1 MSQFR
6 LAATIW
12 SMLKFTRLAPI
23 LAACLSFSVAAS
35 AQHRKLTLEEIYH
48 PDKSIQFSGV
58 RLSALRWL
66 NDGRHYLQRGSGGV
80 PLLKVEADTG
90 ESEPFFDAEQMMQ
103 SFAELE
109 GFTAA
114 VAREAVFQGNL
125 QVSPQEDGILIAT
138 SGDLFFYDLKERR
151 LQELT
156 RTEAVESVATFSPD
170 GRQAAFVRENDLY
183 VVEAA
188 TGLERRLTFDGSEDR
203 LNGILD
209 WVYQEELYGRGNFRG
224 YWWSPDSASIAFLQ
238 LTQESVPRFTVVD
251 HIPVRLELETT
262 PYPKAGDP
270 NPEVRLGKI
279 SVRDGAIQ
287 WIDLSSYG
295 TESIL
300 IVRVGWSPQGRLYFQ
315 VQDREQTWLDFLVCD
330 SGTDSPR
337 KLFRETSP
345 TWVERGDDPVW
356 LQDEGFLL
364 LSERSGWKHL
374 YHFNS
379 AGEMVRQVTDGEWDV
394 RSLHGIDASEEWA
407 YLSGTLDGAV
417 DERVYR
423 VRLDGA
429 KLQRLTE
436 RPGTHRPRFS
446 PNFSRFLNTWSDLQ
460 TPPQVRLKRTD
471 GSLVRTVEKNRVKV
485 LDEYR
490 WGAVER
496 LRVETRDGFPME
508 AILIKPP
515 DFDPGQRYPVMA
527 YAYGGPYAPRAR
539 NNWQGSTYLWH
550 QFLAQEGYLVWICD
564 NRSASGKGIRSAWP
578 IHRNLGELEAQDLED
593 GLEWLRE
600 QPFVDPD
607 RIGLWGWSYG
617 GYLTAYAMTRS
628 SSFKIGIAGAP
639 VTDWR
644 LYDTIYTERYMG
656 TPQNNP
662 EGYRNSSVIEAAG
675 NLQGRLLLIHGT
687 MDDNV
692 HLQNTLKLAYALQK
706 AGKEFELMLYPRS
719 RHSVSDPNQSYHM
732 RRMMFRFIQEG
743 L

>member
-1 MSQFR
+1 MSPFR

-12 SMLKFTRLAPI
+12 SMLKFTRLAPL

-80 PLLKVEADTG
+80 PLLKVEADSG
-90 ESEPFFDAEQMMQ
+90 ESEPFFDAEQMLQ

-114 VAREAVFQGNL
+114 GARKAVFQGNL

-183 VVEAA
+183 VVESA
-188 TGLERRLTFDGSEDR
+188 TGAERRLTFDGSEDR

-262 PYPKAGDP
+262 PYPKAGEP

-394 RSLHGIDASEEWA
+394 RSLHGIDAAEEWA

-423 VRLDGA
+423 VRLDGG

-446 PNFSRFLNTWSDLQ
+446 PNYSRFLNTWSDLQ